1 MKDSEGVLALNNS
14 PIFENEDFKPLGLV
28 IFIKKTLKKYIR
40 YHIFFISIFIVYFF
54 IKSPEYSSEVSFYT
68 NYSDSQKSSSISLL
82 QSFSGLSPGEEGLRF
97 SVADFLASDKF
108 LEQIVE
114 KKYIISGNEISLI
127 EYWGADY
134 NDIFTIHPLNLLKN
148 INRRISLAKYLTE
161 EDEKILFAKEK
172 LARSL
177 VHSEDRRSSLQ
188 KIKINLRDSDP
199 YLTEQ
204 IANEVVMSI
213 INYSNE
219 VSSVKAKE
227 KKEFVSG
234 RLSDI
239 KNELL
244 IAENELLL
252 FLEKNKKL
260 TSSPN
265 LILQKERIERDIN
278 LYASLYISLSDQL
291 ELAKIDQNDTTS
303 SIFLLDKADVS
314 PYKSGRPLLM
324 TIVWIFCF
332 VTIFV
337 LILDSFKNRKELF
350 L

>member
-1 MKDSEGVLALNNS
+1 MNNL
-14 PIFENEDFKPLGLV
+14 PIFENENFKPKGLV
-28 IFIKKTLKKYIR
+28 IFIQKTLKKYIK
-40 YHIFFISIFIVYFF
+40 YHIFFISLFIVYFF
-54 IKSPEYSSEVSFYT
+54 VKSPEYSSDVSFYT
-68 NYSDSQKSSSISLL
+68 NYSDSPKSSSMSLL
-82 QSFSGLSPGEEGLRF
+82 QNFSGLSPSEESLRF
-97 SVADFLASDKF
+97 SVANFLASDKF
-108 LEQIVE
+108 LKQIVE
-114 KKYIISGNEISLI
+114 KKYIISGNQISLI
-127 EYWGADY
+127 EYWGSDY

-148 INRRISLAKYLTE
+148 INRKLSLAKYLTE
-161 EDEKILFAKEK
+161 EDKMILFAKEK
-172 LARSL
+172 LFRSL

-188 KIKINLRDSDP
+188 TIKINLRDNDP

-204 IANEVVMSI
+204 IANEVVISI
-213 INYSNE
+213 IDYSNE

-227 KKEFVSG
+227 KKEFISG

-244 IAENELLL
+244 MAENELLL

-265 LILQKERIERDIN
+265 LILQKERIERNIN

-314 PYKSGRPLLM
+314 PYKSGRPLL
-324 TIVWIFCF
+324 TSIVLIFCF

-337 LILDSFKNRKELF
+337 LILDSFINRKDLF